1 MLVVL
6 SLRWRLQTRPAKSA
20 RCMLTRWGCWYCW
33 QYRLV
38 EREEVE
44 YNSPGPAVRPQ
55 SLQNTA
61 LSWSYKDHWLRSVGP
76 PPLGTSSWCLMWT
89 TVEGCTC
96 WGNSQD
102 RTLWSLGPERRDSG
116 QQGNSRQGRWG
127 AGRIQQHQ
135 LVEIH
140 ISTNTPRDPRLQFR
154 SWNHSQ
160 VSLVLQCLSCSARLA
175 LKYDYVNVGIKY
187 FGNIREK
194 HCSLTEWNV

>member
-116 QQGNSRQGRWG
+116 QQGNSQPDSQGLSETFPLPHPHS
-127 AGRIQQHQ
+127 QQNSDPSRYSLISAHQ
-135 LVEIH
+135 LGCLEIWE
-140 ISTNTPRDPRLQFR
+140 IKTNFWFFELSLYGIRELASATPRHW
-154 SWNHSQ
+154 SWTWS
-160 VSLVLQCLSCSARLA
+160 
-175 LKYDYVNVGIKY
+175 VGV
-187 FGNIREK
+187 
-194 HCSLTEWNV
+194 WWQ